1 MHLTNEIVLF
11 DLDGTVIDSLEG
23 IMNAIDVCFAHAGLP
38 PITTEEFLPFV
49 GPPIIDTLQTHFHL
63 TKAQAQDAMTAYHSY
78 YRVKGWKQC
87 RLYDGMPALFAAL
100 KAKGKKL
107 GLATNK
113 PHEYAQEILEDKK
126 VAHYFDYIGGTTDTI
141 HEKSQVVA
149 DCLAHLGSDA
159 IMVGDRKFDV
169 EGAKKAGVSTVG
181 ITYGYCTREE
191 LLAAGAIWV
200 VDTPEEV
207 VALF

>member
-1 MHLTNEIVLF
+1 M
-11 DLDGTVIDSLEG
+11 
-23 IMNAIDVCFAHAGLP
+23 
-38 PITTEEFLPFV
+38 
-49 GPPIIDTLQTHFHL
+49 Q
-63 TKAQAQDAMTAYHSY
+63 
-78 YRVKGWKQC
+78 
-87 RLYDGMPALFAAL
+87 ALFAAL

-181 ITYGYCTREE
+181 ITYGYGTREE